1 MTTTKSVRLSRKGQL
16 VIPKEM
22 REALGMKEGDEV
34 LIVLED
40 GRMLVTTPREY
51 ARATRGSLK
60 GTWGRSRKEIDDYLE
75 RERRSWR

>member
-1 MTTTKSVRLSRKGQL
+1 MTLTRSVRLSRKGQL

-22 REALGMKEGDEV
+22 REAAGMKDGDEI
-34 LIVLED
+34 LIVLD
-40 GRMLVTTPREY
+40 GGRMWLTTPREY
-51 ARATRGSLK
+51 ARATRGSMK

>member
-1 MTTTKSVRLSRKGQL
+1 MTTTKAVRLSRKGQV

-22 REALGMKEGDEV
+22 RDALGMKEGDEV
-34 LIVLED
+34 LLVLD
-40 GRMLVTTPREY
+40 AGRMLVTTPRAY

-60 GTWGRSRKEIDDYLE
+60 GTWGRSRGEVDDYLE